1 MFSATHSLKGLSCL
15 NSPGTPQRHS
25 ADLRR
30 QQNFAE
36 KSVIAAISCVEQR
49 SFKIP
54 QLPAL
59 REVVSESAQQKRRFF
74 LLLFF
79 VPRFTSRNMG
89 ILQRKWGQSLWANLM
104 SSCHLMRKAN
114 AGVRYLVFSP
124 RWPDK
129 GRRQLFV
136 GNGCR
141 PGLVRPTQRPTGA
154 NEGGIVG
161 GSMTEKKGFFVDGV
175 VIRVFSKSAFPLSI
189 FRPLATKVGPGFCPE
204 LQPPYSWTRC
214 LPTKKPGW
222 SCTKNQQSRTSR
234 PADFTQLPTWVQRSV
249 PFT

>member
-1 MFSATHSLKGLSCL
+1 MCGTTLFQNPATARTAGSCERIGATKAPVLSPAFFRPPVHFQKHGNPPTEVGPIVVGKPHVILPFDEKGQC
-15 NSPGTPQRHS
+15 R
-25 ADLRR
+25 
-30 QQNFAE
+30 
-36 KSVIAAISCVEQR
+36 
-49 SFKIP
+49 
-54 QLPAL
+54 
-59 REVVSESAQQKRRFF
+59 REVSR
-74 LLLFF
+74 LFATLARQGPKA
-79 VPRFTSRNMG
+79 VVCGQRMPPR
-89 ILQRKWGQSLWANLM
+89 
-104 SSCHLMRKAN
+104 
-114 AGVRYLVFSP
+114 P
-124 RWPDK
+124 RPPDTAAHR
-129 GRRQLFV
+129 G
-136 GNGCR
+136 
-141 PGLVRPTQRPTGA
+141 

-175 VIRVFSKSAFPLSI
+175 VIRVFSKSAFPLPI

>member
-1 MFSATHSLKGLSCL
+1 MCI
-15 NSPGTPQRHS
+15 R
-25 ADLRR
+25 DR
-30 QQNFAE
+30 
-36 KSVIAAISCVEQR
+36 
-49 SFKIP
+49 
-54 QLPAL
+54 
-59 REVVSESAQQKRRFF
+59 
-74 LLLFF
+74 LFF

-175 VIRVFSKSAFPLSI
+175 VIRVFSKSAFPLPI

>member
-1 MFSATHSLKGLSCL
+1 
-15 NSPGTPQRHS
+15 
-25 ADLRR
+25 
-30 QQNFAE
+30 
-36 KSVIAAISCVEQR
+36 
-49 SFKIP
+49 
-54 QLPAL
+54 
-59 REVVSESAQQKRRFF
+59 
-74 LLLFF
+74 
-79 VPRFTSRNMG
+79 MG

-175 VIRVFSKSAFPLSI
+175 VIRVFSKSAFPLPI

-222 SCTKNQQSRTSR
+222 SCTKNQQSR

>member
-30 QQNFAE
+30 QPNFAE

-161 GSMTEKKGFFVDGV
+161 GSMTDGK
-175 VIRVFSKSAFPLSI
+175 IASSLST
-189 FRPLATKVGPGFCPE
+189 A
-204 LQPPYSWTRC
+204 
-214 LPTKKPGW
+214 
-222 SCTKNQQSRTSR
+222 
-234 PADFTQLPTWVQRSV
+234 
-249 PFT
+249 

>member
-1 MFSATHSLKGLSCL
+1 MCGTTLFQNPATARTAGSCERIGATKAPVLSPAFFRPPVHFQKHGNPPTEVGPIVVGKPHVILPFDEKGQC
-15 NSPGTPQRHS
+15 R
-25 ADLRR
+25 
-30 QQNFAE
+30 
-36 KSVIAAISCVEQR
+36 
-49 SFKIP
+49 
-54 QLPAL
+54 
-59 REVVSESAQQKRRFF
+59 REVSR
-74 LLLFF
+74 LFATLARQGPKA
-79 VPRFTSRNMG
+79 VVCG
-89 ILQRKWGQSLWANLM
+89 HG
-104 SSCHLMRKAN
+104 CHPA
-114 AGVRYLVFSP
+114 P
-124 RWPDK
+124 I
-129 GRRQLFV
+129 
-136 GNGCR
+136 
-141 PGLVRPTQRPTGA
+141 RPTQRPTGA

-175 VIRVFSKSAFPLSI
+175 VIRVFSKSAFPLPI

>member
-1 MFSATHSLKGLSCL
+1 
-15 NSPGTPQRHS
+15 
-25 ADLRR
+25 
-30 QQNFAE
+30 
-36 KSVIAAISCVEQR
+36 
-49 SFKIP
+49 
-54 QLPAL
+54 
-59 REVVSESAQQKRRFF
+59 
-74 LLLFF
+74 
-79 VPRFTSRNMG
+79 MG

-161 GSMTEKKGFFVDGV
+161 GSMTEKKGFFGKKKKDKKDTQ
-175 VIRVFSKSAFPLSI
+175 IEDLTDKLRRQMAEFDNLPI
-189 FRPLATKVGPGFCPE
+189 FRPLATKVGLGFCPE

>member
-1 MFSATHSLKGLSCL
+1 MCGTTLFQNPATARTAGSCERIGATKAPVLSPAFFRPPVHFQKHGNPPTEVGPIVVGKPHVILPFDEKGQC
-15 NSPGTPQRHS
+15 R
-25 ADLRR
+25 
-30 QQNFAE
+30 
-36 KSVIAAISCVEQR
+36 
-49 SFKIP
+49 
-54 QLPAL
+54 
-59 REVVSESAQQKRRFF
+59 REVSR
-74 LLLFF
+74 LFATLARQGPKA
-79 VPRFTSRNMG
+79 VVC
-89 ILQRKWGQSLWANLM
+89 GQ
-104 SSCHLMRKAN
+104 
-114 AGVRYLVFSP
+114 
-124 RWPDK
+124 
-129 GRRQLFV
+129 
-136 GNGCR
+136 NGCR

-175 VIRVFSKSAFPLSI
+175 VIRVFSKSAFPLPI

>member
-1 MFSATHSLKGLSCL
+1 MCGTTLFQNPATARTAGSCERIGATKAPVLS
-15 NSPGTPQRHS
+15 
-25 ADLRR
+25 
-30 QQNFAE
+30 
-36 KSVIAAISCVEQR
+36 
-49 SFKIP
+49 
-54 QLPAL
+54 PA
-59 REVVSESAQQKRRFF
+59 
-74 LLLFF
+74 FF

-175 VIRVFSKSAFPLSI
+175 VIRVFSKSAFPLPI

>member
-74 LLLFF
+74 LLLFL
-79 VPRFTSRNMG
+79 S
-89 ILQRKWGQSLWANLM
+89 SSAN
-104 SSCHLMRKAN
+104 SQNEAQTRSKRV
-114 AGVRYLVFSP
+114 GVRMAAALSGK
-124 RWPDK
+124 RAHS
-129 GRRQLFV
+129 GSHGQ
-136 GNGCR
+136 
-141 PGLVRPTQRPTGA
+141 TGA
-154 NEGGIVG
+154 I
-161 GSMTEKKGFFVDGV
+161 
-175 VIRVFSKSAFPLSI
+175 FSSFCLSAN
-189 FRPLATKVGPGFCPE
+189 RPPKVGPGFRPD
-204 LQPPYSWTRC
+204 LRPAYSRTRC
-214 LPTKKPGW
+214 LPCPAYWAGCSAFGRNTTKAFRWHSTARQTAMAFLPGFH
-222 SCTKNQQSRTSR
+222 SCTCRI
-234 PADFTQLPTWVQRSV
+234 
-249 PFT
+249 

>member
-1 MFSATHSLKGLSCL
+1 MCGTTLFQNPATARTAGSCERIGATKAPVLS
-15 NSPGTPQRHS
+15 
-25 ADLRR
+25 
-30 QQNFAE
+30 
-36 KSVIAAISCVEQR
+36 
-49 SFKIP
+49 
-54 QLPAL
+54 PA
-59 REVVSESAQQKRRFF
+59 
-74 LLLFF
+74 FF

-114 AGVRYLVFSP
+114 AGERYLVFSP

-175 VIRVFSKSAFPLSI
+175 VIRVFSKSAFPLPI

>member
-1 MFSATHSLKGLSCL
+1 MCGTTLFQNPTTARTAGSCERIGATKAPVLSPAFSFV
-15 NSPGTPQRHS
+15 
-25 ADLRR
+25 LRR
-30 QQNFAE
+30 
-36 KSVIAAISCVEQR
+36 
-49 SFKIP
+49 
-54 QLPAL
+54 
-59 REVVSESAQQKRRFF
+59 KRRFF

-141 PGLVRPTQRPTGA
+141 PGLVRP
-154 NEGGIVG
+154 
-161 GSMTEKKGFFVDGV
+161 
-175 VIRVFSKSAFPLSI
+175 FPLSI

-214 LPTKKPGW
+214 LPTRKPGW

>member
-1 MFSATHSLKGLSCL
+1 MCGTTLFQNPATARTAGSCERIGATKAPVLSPAFFRPPVHFQKHGNPPTEVGPIVVGKPHVILPFDEKGQC
-15 NSPGTPQRHS
+15 R
-25 ADLRR
+25 
-30 QQNFAE
+30 
-36 KSVIAAISCVEQR
+36 
-49 SFKIP
+49 
-54 QLPAL
+54 
-59 REVVSESAQQKRRFF
+59 REV
-74 LLLFF
+74 
-79 VPRFTSRNMG
+79 SR
-89 ILQRKWGQSLWANLM
+89 L
-104 SSCHLMRKAN
+104 
-114 AGVRYLVFSP
+114 SP

-175 VIRVFSKSAFPLSI
+175 VIRVFSKSAFPLPI

-214 LPTKKPGW
+214 LPTRKPGW